1 MDEPI
6 RQHPLPAVS
15 DASDATTQSLPQAC
29 RALKKVPE
37 VTVFFWIIKLL
48 TTALGESSADYL
60 FHVFVLKPLIAVA
73 IGATG
78 LIVAL
83 ILQLTARR
91 YVAWIY
97 WFAVAMVA
105 VFGTMAADVA
115 HVGLGISYQ
124 AATAF
129 FTAVLAVI
137 FVTWYA
143 SEKTL
148 SIHSIFTR
156 RRELFYWGAVMAT
169 FALGTAAGDLTAKTL
184 AWGYFPSALLFL
196 AFMAVPALGYWKMG
210 LNGILAFWFAY
221 IVTRPLGAS
230 FADWMGKATLG
241 GLGLGDEWVSLAL
254 ALIAIGFVW
263 YLTVTRRDA
272 KDG

>member
-1 MDEPI
+1 MNKPL
-6 RQHPLPAVS
+6 RQDPLSTVS
-15 DASDATTQSLPQAC
+15 DASSGTAQSLPLA
-29 RALKKVPE
+29 RHALKKVPE

-60 FHVFVLKPLIAVA
+60 FHVFVLKPLIAIA
-73 IGATG
+73 IGAIG

-115 HVGLGISYQ
+115 HVGLGVPYQ

-129 FTAVLAVI
+129 FAAVLAVI

-148 SIHSIFTR
+148 SIHSISTR
-156 RRELFYWGAVMAT
+156 RRELFYWGA
-169 FALGTAAGDLTAKTL
+169 
-184 AWGYFPSALLFL
+184 
-196 AFMAVPALGYWKMG
+196 
-210 LNGILAFWFAY
+210 
-221 IVTRPLGAS
+221 
-230 FADWMGKATLG
+230 
-241 GLGLGDEWVSLAL
+241 
-254 ALIAIGFVW
+254 
-263 YLTVTRRDA
+263 
-272 KDG
+272 